1 MLRLDR
7 RSQPYPNPFSACL
20 PVSSLRFAFP
30 HMSAAPGMQRA
41 REQARRSYQS
51 RPRTF
56 PGVPGPPARHQSPFA
71 SRGTRSTS
79 RNHISR
85 APPLKIPRM
94 SRQGHLWQ
102 LPGQVN
108 ARGSCRHSP
117 ARISTGHR
125 CDTQW
130 FLQECPGVA
139 GASFRF
145 PVTAVSGSVEH
156 NTDAILSLQPGRRD
170 QNGSALRSFLR
181 QSGSLKCRPL
191 EFIHFRWMARR
202 GTYQ

>member
-20 PVSSLRFAFP
+20 PVSSQRFAFP
-30 HMSAAPGMQRA
+30 HLSAAPGMQRA
-41 REQARRSYQS
+41 REQARRLYQS

-56 PGVPGPPARHQSPFA
+56 PGVPGPPARYQSPFA

-94 SRQGHLWQ
+94 SRRGHLWQ

-125 CDTQW
+125 HDMKW
-130 FLQECPGVA
+130 FLRKRPGVSGAPLRLPGTA
-139 GASFRF
+139 G
-145 PVTAVSGSVEH
+145 PGKVEH
-156 NTDAILSLQPGRRD
+156 TTDAVLSLRPGPRD
-170 QNGSALRSFLR
+170 QNGSALRSIVR
-181 QSGSLKCRPL
+181 QSGGLKSRRL
-191 EFIHFRWMARR
+191 EFIHFRRMARG